1 MIVCHLINQISDEY
15 VPEQQDFQRWF
26 QAFKYKDN
34 AEITIKIVTQKEMK
48 KYNMLYK
55 NQDKVSDTLA
65 FPFEDLLMNDKKI
78 IGDIAMCANKIN
90 NDALLYNKDKLDR
103 WAHLTVHSILHILGY
118 THENK
123 DDQEKMELTEINILK
138 KFNILNPYEI

>member
-1 MIVCHLINQISDEY
+1 MIVCHLINQILDEY

-26 QAFKYKDN
+26 QVFKYKDN
-34 AEITIKIVTQKEMK
+34 AEITIKIVTQEEMK

-65 FPFEDLLMNDKKI
+65 FPFENLLMDDKKI

-90 NDALLYNKDKLDR
+90 NDALIN
-103 WAHLTVHSILHILGY
+103 
-118 THENK
+118 ENK
-123 DDQEKMELTEINILK
+123 APNAVVGGIK
-138 KFNILNPYEI
+138 P

>member
-1 MIVCHLINQISDEY
+1 
-15 VPEQQDFQRWF
+15 
-26 QAFKYKDN
+26 
-34 AEITIKIVTQKEMK
+34 
-48 KYNMLYK
+48 MLYK

-65 FPFEDLLMNDKKI
+65 FPFEDLLMDDKKI

-123 DDQEKMELTEINILK
+123 DDKEKMELTEINILK